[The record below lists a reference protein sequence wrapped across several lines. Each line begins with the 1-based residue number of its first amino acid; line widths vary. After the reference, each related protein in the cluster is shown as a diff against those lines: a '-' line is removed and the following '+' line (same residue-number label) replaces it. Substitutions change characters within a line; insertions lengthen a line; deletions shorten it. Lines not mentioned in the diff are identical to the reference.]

1 MFNMFLNALTIAL
14 ILNITIVYFFIYI
27 EYLKKTIKSQED
39 DNFWQNFFTSFGL
52 SFLGVFLL
60 VWFLGALFSCGT
72 DIVVELLE
80 TRI

>member
-1 MFNMFLNALTIAL
+1 MFNIFFNAFTIAL
-14 ILNITIVYFFIYI
+14 IFIVTISYFIIYA
-27 EYLKKTIKSQED
+27 EFLKKTIRTQEEN
-39 DNFWQNFFTSFGL
+39 NFWRDFFTLFGL
-52 SFLGVFLL
+52 SFLGVIIL

>member
-1 MFNMFLNALTIAL
+1 MFLNAFTIAL
-14 ILNITIVYFFIYI
+14 ILTITITYFIIYA
-27 EYLKKTIKSQED
+27 EFLKNTIKNQEEN
-39 DNFWQNFFTSFGL
+39 NFWRGFLTLFGL
-52 SFLGVFLL
+52 SFLGIIIL

>member
-1 MFNMFLNALTIAL
+1 MFLNAFTIAL
-14 ILNITIVYFFIYI
+14 IFIVTISYFIIYA
-27 EYLKKTIKSQED
+27 EFLKKIIRSQEE
-39 DNFWQNFFTSFGL
+39 DNFWRNFFTLFGL
-52 SFLGVFLL
+52 SFLGVIIL

>member
-1 MFNMFLNALTIAL
+1 MFLNAFTIAL
-14 ILNITIVYFFIYI
+14 ILTVTIAYFIIYA
-27 EYLKKTIKSQED
+27 EFLKKTIKTQEEN
-39 DNFWQNFFTSFGL
+39 NFWRDFLTLFGL
-52 SFLGVFLL
+52 SFLGIIIL

>member
-1 MFNMFLNALTIAL
+1 MLINAFTIAL
-14 ILNITIVYFFIYI
+14 ILTVTITYFIIYA
-27 EYLKKTIKSQED
+27 EFLKNSIKNQEEN
-39 DNFWQNFFTSFGL
+39 NFWRSFLTLFGL
-52 SFLGVFLL
+52 SFLGVIIL